1 MIGAE
6 GEFQA
11 GEVLTIVGGHF
22 VHDMFAAFLAPLQPL
37 LIEKVALSFTQA
49 GSLVS
54 VIALPALLNPFIGYL
69 ADRVNLR
76 YFVILAPAITATFM
90 ASMGLAPSYLA
101 LALMLLVTGVSS
113 AAFHAPATAMAGR
126 ASGRQVGKGMSW
138 FMAGGE
144 LGRTIGPLLA
154 VWAAA
159 TWAFEGSFRLAV
171 VGWATSA
178 VLYWRLRQVPGRP
191 QEQRKRLRAV
201 LPAFGRLFLPLL
213 VITCFR
219 GLLSVALTA
228 YLPIFMAGEGAS
240 LLVAGASLAILEL
253 AGVGGALVGGALSD
267 RLGHKLVMSI
277 GLASSSL
284 LMWVFLRVE
293 GWLLLPVLLAL
304 GFTMLS
310 VSPVL
315 MALVQEHF
323 PENRAVASSSYVAM
337 SVLVRSLNVLIVGA
351 AGDMFGLRSA
361 FLLTA
366 FAPLVAVLAVLWLP
380 NLERAA

>member
-1 MIGAE
+1 
-6 GEFQA
+6 
-11 GEVLTIVGGHF
+11 
-22 VHDMFAAFLAPLQPL
+22 
-37 LIEKVALSFTQA
+37 
-49 GSLVS
+49 
-54 VIALPALLNPFIGYL
+54 
-69 ADRVNLR
+69 
-76 YFVILAPAITATFM
+76 
-90 ASMGLAPSYLA
+90 
-101 LALMLLVTGVSS
+101 
-113 AAFHAPATAMAGR
+113 
-126 ASGRQVGKGMSW
+126 
-138 FMAGGE
+138 
-144 LGRTIGPLLA
+144 
-154 VWAAA
+154 
-159 TWAFEGSFRLAV
+159 
-171 VGWATSA
+171 
-178 VLYWRLRQVPGRP
+178 
-191 QEQRKRLRAV
+191 
-201 LPAFGRLFLPLL
+201 LL